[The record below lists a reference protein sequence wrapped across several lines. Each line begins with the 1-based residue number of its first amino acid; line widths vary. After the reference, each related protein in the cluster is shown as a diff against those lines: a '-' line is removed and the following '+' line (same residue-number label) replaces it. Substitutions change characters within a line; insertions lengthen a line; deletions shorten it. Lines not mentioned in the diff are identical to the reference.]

1 MSANRATMPSTPPDP
16 LRGAPPR
23 PRRRRWHWSFDLAL
37 AIGVFVG
44 LQAWLTRDVVRGA
57 LPAID
62 APLVNAT
69 ESTAHDWRNG
79 HGSDGFVLYVWAGWC
94 AICKTIEGSV
104 DAVSGSAPLLTV
116 AMQSGTPVEV
126 AAALRQR
133 GLQWPT
139 LVDPTGALSRDLGV
153 DAVPT
158 LIFIDR
164 HGAVRSVTQ
173 GYTTELGIR
182 ARLWWMRRFG

>member
-1 MSANRATMPSTPPDP
+1 MPGDSATTPSGQSGSPQGGSPPP
-16 LRGAPPR
+16 H
-23 PRRRRWHWSFDLAL
+23 RRRWHWSFDLAL
-37 AIGVFVG
+37 AIAVFVG

-62 APLVNAT
+62 APLVNAST
-69 ESTAHDWRNG
+69 ATAHDWRLAQG
-79 HGSDGFVLYVWAGWC
+79 RDGFLLYVWAGWC

-116 AMQSGTPVEV
+116 AMQSGTPAEV
-126 AAALRQR
+126 AAALTQR
-133 GLQWPT
+133 GLHWPT

-158 LIFIDR
+158 LIFIGR

-173 GYTTELGIR
+173 GYTTKLGIR